1 MTDGHARNSS
11 DPVRILIFH
20 GYLLRGT
27 GSNIYNANLARALA
41 GLGHE
46 VHLFCQDRTAL
57 PPKGVTI
64 HVPDI
69 GRLLPV
75 YVADHYEGFDAV
87 PFPALDE
94 MALGH
99 YLDANIAAVRSA
111 PVPDIALANHLV
123 MGPVILARALT
134 GRAPY
139 AVKVHGSALEYT
151 VRPHR
156 ERFLPYALEGIR
168 GASGVLVGSH
178 HTAESLLEVLC
189 DEPSL
194 RERTRLGP
202 PGVDVKSFRPRQKQ
216 EAAAGLRQLADK
228 LASGATVD
236 WGGEAGAAEALR
248 KLDPDNDR
256 IVGYVGKLIV
266 SKGVDLL
273 LAAWPLVVARAPKA
287 RLVVVGFGTYRQALG
302 QFVEAL
308 ARRDLEALHEIAARG
323 RELEGGPPGELKYLR
338 SFLARVTD
346 EWLQVAPA
354 AAARIHFTG
363 RIEHDDLPALLPA
376 CEAQVMPSTFPEA
389 FGMVAV
395 EAAACGALPLSARH
409 SGMAEVTDTLAPALP
424 DKLRP
429 LLSFEI
435 GPGAVEEIADKL
447 VAWLTL
453 DAAERERARSA
464 LATEAAR
471 RYSWENVARGVIA
484 AAQGRLDELP
494 RPNRPAL

>member
-1 MTDGHARNSS
+1 
-11 DPVRILIFH
+11 VRILIFH

-41 GLGHE
+41 ELGHE
-46 VHLFCQDRTAL
+46 VQLFCQDRTAL

-75 YVADHYEGFDAV
+75 YVADQYEGFDAL
-87 PFPALDE
+87 PFPDVDE
-94 MALGH
+94 AALGH
-99 YLDANIAAVRSA
+99 YLDANIAAIRSA
-111 PVPDIALANHLV
+111 PSPDIALANHLV
-123 MGPVILARALT
+123 MGPVILARGLKD
-134 GRAPY
+134 RAPY
-139 AVKVHGSALEYT
+139 AVKIHGSALEYT

-168 GASGVLVGSH
+168 GASGVLVGSR
-178 HTAESLLEVLC
+178 HTAESLWEVLC

-194 RERTRLGP
+194 PEQTRLGP
-202 PGVDVKSFRPRQKQ
+202 PGVDVKSFRPRQKV
-216 EAAAGLRQLADK
+216 EAAFGLRQLADK
-228 LASGATVD
+228 LAAGMTTD
-236 WGGEAGAAEALR
+236 WGGELGAAEALG
-248 KLDPDNDR
+248 KLDPRRDR
-256 IVGYVGKLIV
+256 IVSYVGKLIV

-273 LAAWPLVVARAPKA
+273 LAAWPLVVARVPEA
-287 RLVVVGFGTYRQALG
+287 RLVVVGFGTYRGTLG

-308 ARRDLEALHEIAARG
+308 GRRDLETLHDIAARG
-323 RELEGGPPGELKYLR
+323 RELEGGPPGELRYLR
-338 SFLARVTD
+338 AFLESVND
-346 EWLQVAPA
+346 EWLRVAPI

-363 RIEHDDLPALLPA
+363 RIEHDDLPALLSV

-409 SGMAEVTDTLAPALP
+409 SGMAEVTATLAPALP
-424 DKLRP
+424 DELQP

-435 GPGAVEEIADKL
+435 GPRAVEEIASKL

-453 DAAERERARSA
+453 DTAERECAQSA
-464 LATEAAR
+464 LANEAAR

-484 AAQGRLDELP
+484 AAQGRLTELP

>member
-1 MTDGHARNSS
+1 M
-11 DPVRILIFH
+11 RILIFH

-57 PPKGVTI
+57 QSNGVTI

-75 YVADHYEGFDAV
+75 YVADHYEGFDAL
-87 PFPALDE
+87 PFPDIDERALS
-94 MALGH
+94 H
-99 YLDANIAAVRSA
+99 YLDANIAAIRSV
-111 PVPDIALANHLV
+111 PSPDIALANHLV
-123 MGPVILARALT
+123 MGPVILARGLE

-139 AVKVHGSALEYT
+139 AVKIHGSALEYT

-156 ERFLPYALEGIR
+156 ERFLPYALEGMR
-168 GASGVLVGSH
+168 GASGVLVGSR
-178 HTAESLLEVLC
+178 HTAESLWEVLC

-202 PGVDVKSFRPRQKQ
+202 PGVDVKSFRPRRKE
-216 EAAAGLRQLADK
+216 EAAIGLKQLADK
-228 LASGATVD
+228 LAAGVTTD
-236 WGGEAGAAEALR
+236 WGGEHGAAEVLG
-248 KLDPDNDR
+248 KLDPRCDR
-256 IVGYVGKLIV
+256 IVSYVGKLIV

-273 LAAWPLVVARAPKA
+273 LAAWPLVVARVPEA
-287 RLVVVGFGTYRQALG
+287 RLVVVGFGTYREALG
-302 QFVEAL
+302 RFVEAL
-308 ARRDLEALHEIAARG
+308 GRRDLETLHHIAARG
-323 RELEGGPPGELKYLR
+323 RELEGGPPGELRYLR
-338 SFLARVTD
+338 AFLENASD
-346 EWLQVAPA
+346 EWLAAAPI
-354 AAARIHFTG
+354 AAARVHFTG
-363 RIEHDDLPALLPA
+363 RIEHDDLPALLPV

-409 SGMAEVTDTLAPALP
+409 SGMAEVTATLAPALP
-424 DKLRP
+424 DELQP

-435 GPGAVEEIADKL
+435 GPRAVEEIASKL

-453 DAAERERARSA
+453 DVAERQRAQSA
-464 LATEAAR
+464 LANEAAH
-471 RYSWENVARGVIA
+471 RYSWENVATGVIA
-484 AAQGRLDELP
+484 AAQGRLTELP